1 MEDLYA
7 EYNFPSAQRFYAI
20 LRENGEPRT
29 HKEVREFI
37 EKQAVA
43 QVLKKNMI
51 LLVISK
57 SQFLQCLQIQTT
69 KLI

>member
-43 QVLKKNMI
+43 QVLKKI
-51 LLVISK
+51 
-57 SQFLQCLQIQTT
+57 
-69 KLI
+69 